1 MSISVCV
8 AYIIILATAMSI
20 STVHC
25 LRQALLNGSKS
36 YGPLILS
43 DSPIVAEL
51 LGGIGYGHIVVDHE
65 HSPTNVRSGYNLLQ
79 AIQAGQRP
87 ENPRTTPIVRVPS
100 PNDPV
105 YMKKVLDSL
114 HLPGGI
120 LVPMVDDADTAR
132 AVVRSTRY
140 PSMRKKKNLDSSGE
154 ITAGGGED
162 DEEEGIYRGVAA
174 PFVRGSSWGLQM
186 PDYLQLCEEDLL
198 VMVQVESAVGVDAI
212 PDIAAVPGVDAI
224 FLGPFD
230 LSASIGKMGQF
241 QDPEVQELIA
251 RAERAVIAYGSSDS
265 RAESSPCLLAGFQ
278 SAGRNLKSMFYD
290 HGYSL
295 VCGSVD
301 LALLREGALK
311 DVNEANEALKG

>member
-20 STVHC
+20 RTVHC

-65 HSPTNVRSGYNLLQ
+65 HSPTSVRSGYNLLQ

-140 PSMRKKKNLDSSGE
+140 PSMRKKKNLDNS
-154 ITAGGGED
+154 D
-162 DEEEGIYRGVAA
+162 EGIYRGVAA

-186 PDYLQLCEEDLL
+186 PDYLQQCEEDLL
-198 VMVQVESAVGVDAI
+198 VMVQVESAAGVDAI

-251 RAERAVIAYGSSDS
+251 RAERAVIAYGSGDS

-278 SAGRNLKSMFYD
+278 SAGRDLKSMFYD

-311 DVNEANEALKG
+311 DVNAANEALKG